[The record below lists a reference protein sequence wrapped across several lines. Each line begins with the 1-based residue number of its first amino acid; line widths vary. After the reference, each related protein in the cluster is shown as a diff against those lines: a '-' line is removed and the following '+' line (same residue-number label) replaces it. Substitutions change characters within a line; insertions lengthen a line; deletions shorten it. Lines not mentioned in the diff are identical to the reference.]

1 MNTSSTGLKSTFAK
15 KSEMKVLLTGATGL
29 VGSALVDLLLA
40 NGHTV
45 HYLTTRRQK
54 IKNNK
59 NQKGFYWNPA
69 DGEIDMAAFDGV
81 SAIINLA
88 GASISQRWTASNKK
102 KILNSRLQSLETLYN
117 AIEKS
122 KNKNIKMLVT
132 ASAVGIYPS
141 SESKFYDES
150 DQGVDD
156 SFLGL
161 VVKEWEAKADTF
173 RKLNLG
179 VAKIRIGLVLS
190 TEGGALPSL
199 VRPIKYYVGA
209 PLGSG
214 NQWQSWIH
222 IDDLA
227 QLFVFVLENE
237 LTGVFNGVAPNPVTN
252 TKLTKEAAKVLKKP
266 LWLPKVPKWV
276 LQLVL
281 GQMSYVVL
289 ASQRV
294 SSKKVEEQG
303 FVFEYANVGGALE
316 NLLGHTTSR

>member
-1 MNTSSTGLKSTFAK
+1 
-15 KSEMKVLLTGATGL
+15 MKVLLTGATGL
-29 VGSALVDLLLA
+29 VGTALVDLLLA
-40 NGHTV
+40 KGYSV
-45 HYLTTRRQK
+45 HYLTTRKEK
-54 IKNNK
+54 IENSEK
-59 NQKGFYWNPA
+59 QKGFYWNPVN
-69 DGEIDMAAFDGV
+69 GELDMTALDGV

-88 GASISQRWTASNKK
+88 GASISQRWTAKNKK
-102 KILNSRLQSLETLYN
+102 KILNSRLQSLDTLYR
-117 AIEKS
+117 AIEQS
-122 KNKNIKMLVT
+122 NNDSIKMLVT

-141 SESKFYDES
+141 SESKFYDEN
-150 DQGVDD
+150 DKGVDD
-156 SFLGL
+156 SFLGV

-173 RKLNLG
+173 TKLNLA
-179 VAKIRIGLVLS
+179 VSKIRIGLVLS

-227 QLFVFVLENE
+227 QLFVFVLEKG

-252 TKLTKEAAKVLKKP
+252 AKLTKEAANVLKRP

-276 LQLVL
+276 LRLVL
-281 GQMSYVVL
+281 GEMSYVVL

-294 SSKKVEEQG
+294 SSKKIEKYG
-303 FVFEYANVGGALE
+303 FAFEHANVGGALQD
-316 NLLGHTTSR
+316 LLNKPSSH